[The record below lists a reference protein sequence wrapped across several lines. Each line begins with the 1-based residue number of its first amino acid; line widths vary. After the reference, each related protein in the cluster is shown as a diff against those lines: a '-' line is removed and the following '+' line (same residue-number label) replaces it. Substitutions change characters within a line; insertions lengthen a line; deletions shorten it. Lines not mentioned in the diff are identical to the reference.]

1 MSTEFGSLAAFAEHM
16 IVREIST
23 LAALHHGLESVAKVI
38 ESTAKSEIGVYQP
51 ETGPFQEW
59 APLADST
66 EAEKARLGYPADA
79 PLLRDGT
86 LRDSIK
92 HEVSGLEAVIGS
104 ESDIAAYQEFG
115 TKTIPP
121 RPFIGPAAFRNKE
134 NIEAMIGGAVVT
146 GLVGGDLIH
155 HSLGYNIVK

>member
-1 MSTEFGSLAAFAEHM
+1 MNEFSLASFAEHLVM
-16 IVREIST
+16 REIAT
-23 LAALHHGLESVAKVI
+23 LEALHHGLDAVAKKI
-38 ESTAKSEIGVYQP
+38 EATAKEEIGVYQP
-51 ETGPFQEW
+51 EVGPFQEW

-66 EAEKARLGYPADA
+66 ENEKARLGYAVDA

-92 HEVSGLEAVIGS
+92 HEVAGLEAVVGS

-115 TKTIPP
+115 TDKIPP

-134 NIEAMIGGAVVT
+134 NIEKMIGGAVVT
-146 GLVGGDLIH
+146 GLIGGEVIH
-155 HSLGYNIVK
+155 PSLGYNIVK